1 MLQIQGEDGT
11 EHWLDLQK
19 AKSLRVSAFLSRNW
33 YNKLMSYP
41 PRSEQDLP
49 WARAQGSA
57 ALVCAWIR
65 RFPTA
70 AQLHEHRFISV
81 WANSCQTP
89 GQFKSLF
96 KNRINR
102 LLEWVTLHQQQQP
115 WLQIVATVL
124 YYLVQENTW
133 ISNSVLA
140 LKEKNQPKP
149 AKKLIHT
156 HTRTKNKSH
165 SRWNIL

>member
-19 AKSLRVSAFLSRNW
+19 GKSLRVSAFLSRNR

-41 PRSEQDLP
+41 PLSAGPATGQSSGKRRS
-49 WARAQGSA
+49 R
-57 ALVCAWIR
+57 VCLDPP
-65 RFPTA
+65 FPTA
-70 AQLHEHRFISV
+70 ARLHEHRFISV